1 MGNTQSAPQHNRLV
15 KPKTNSNSPFS
26 SPSIPSPAS
35 VSAKYS
41 DLHLDTV
48 IRSPTGDFRSRNDTR
63 QQLRAQLT
71 SPMDGDCSQVSDE
84 DDSLGE
90 LATHVRDRLQSLS
103 RSNSVAS
110 QMPSSH
116 ASTTKLNSLPGSK
129 LSLESETRPVDLEAA
144 ISILQELRK
153 NASPEDLAALRE
165 ALKPVKPAE
174 PVPISTRCPTTRK
187 PVGGEPSQSLIRRR
201 SLATPGLATR
211 GSPTDVLRKPVEHME
226 AQIDQRM
233 EHEWR
238 VDKMMV
244 HSPLTRLAALDA
256 AREGQDSSTPRCQTP
271 GDLAYSHLGALKLG
285 SLTITNGAA
294 SPAPSVR
301 SNMLDRRKSTPDMNQ
316 EEDYFTASEGS
327 PSPLASVQHH
337 RGNRMHFRAQSSV
350 LPTPSPLSRE
360 THIPGSSKKAEQ
372 PPRSESPLKR
382 EAILKN
388 SEYSGHRHETGRSG
402 SHVKNRSAPSIAQ
415 EYMNELATSPFATQD
430 EFSERFDEPRESLDS
445 GFAENSSEDAWTYR
459 QEAFRMLD
467 GTMFADSIPRVDSVL
482 EDPHQKRSDRPSH
495 TKADSGYSSGAS
507 LRAMERNNRVGEGTI
522 PSLPPLTVVSD
533 GQKQSEYDTE
543 DSRSLYTFDQM
554 LSVSAAAKPLPATPD
569 KKDVRP
575 KPSRLS
581 LSKSWRRASSGAT
594 PTISAPP
601 TPNSVVSSESVDGK
615 KSAMSKRLQKRR
627 PSAHAIPLVQSC
639 EPVKEG
645 TIPTIPDNVRAHFTC
660 RLSEAPGMDHLTQTF
675 ASASTTNPDESGVEA
690 PVIFEPVRFPSP
702 AVDEPRKKKHHHRS
716 QSARPPTPPHRQRR
730 SLSLFRKE
738 KPDVDRN
745 ENGAGDDLELLG
757 IADFGTVAQSLGSSP
772 YDVAASTL
780 RKQPVASPT
789 HPHQMGAAFP
799 LAKSTVNMDA
809 STAINVAKMRSRER
823 AAPDAYTQRPR
834 SYHEY
839 NLQAGEATVARRVS
853 SQGRTAVP
861 PMPHMDS
868 DRLSLVRASTSRNG
882 HQNSDS
888 SSARP
893 KLITRETSESALIE
907 KFNEAPATQVSPDWE
922 APSQLWRQR
931 RKSIGEGLRRPYG
944 DNAHKHSQS
953 YNASPH
959 TGPPTLRPTPPP
971 KSPAAPEPTSSDGS
985 MFDRYGGGLGYGYE
999 HGFGVGGS
1007 AGTRHGRSGASR
1019 KSMHF
1024 SNEFGID
1031 LSDVPVILQ
1040 EAR

>member
-26 SPSIPSPAS
+26 SPTIPSPGS
-35 VSAKYS
+35 VPTKYS

-63 QQLRAQLT
+63 HQLRAQLT
-71 SPMDGDCSQVSDE
+71 SPMDGDCSQESDE

-110 QMPSSH
+110 QLPSSQ
-116 ASTTKLNSLPGSK
+116 ASTTKLSSLSGSK
-129 LSLESETRPVDLEAA
+129 LSLVSDTRPVDLEAA

-153 NASPEDLAALRE
+153 NASPDDLAALRE
-165 ALKPVKPAE
+165 ALQPVNSAE
-174 PVPISTRCPTTRK
+174 PVPVSSRCPTTRK
-187 PVGGEPSQSLIRRR
+187 PVGGKPCQSLIRRR

-211 GSPTDVLRKPVEHME
+211 GSPTDVLRKPVENLE
-226 AQIDQRM
+226 AQIDQRS

-238 VDKMMV
+238 VDKMMG

-271 GDLAYSHLGALKLG
+271 GDMAYSHLGALKLG

-301 SNMLDRRKSTPDMNQ
+301 SNMMDRRKSTPDMNQ

-327 PSPLASVQHH
+327 SSPLAALQHH
-337 RGNRMHFRAQSSV
+337 RGNRMHFRVQSSV
-350 LPTPSPLSRE
+350 LPMPSPLSRE
-360 THIPGSSKKAEQ
+360 AHISGGSQKAD
-372 PPRSESPLKR
+372 PAPRSGSPLKR
-382 EAILKN
+382 EAILNISKN
-388 SEYSGHRHETGRSG
+388 RGHQHERGRSTD
-402 SHVKNRSAPSIAQ
+402 HVKNKSAPSIAQ
-415 EYMNELATSPFATQD
+415 EYMDELATSPFAAQD

-445 GFAENSSEDAWTYR
+445 GFAEKSPEDAWTYR

-467 GTMFADSIPRVDSVL
+467 GTMFEDSIPRVDSVL
-482 EDPHQKRSDRPSH
+482 EATRQKRADRPSH

-507 LRAMERNNRVGEGTI
+507 LRAMEPNTRVGDCTV
-522 PSLPPLTVVSD
+522 PSLPQLAVLAD
-533 GQKQSEYDTE
+533 GQKRSGFHAE
-543 DSRSLYTFDQM
+543 DPRNLQKSDQTPSL
-554 LSVSAAAKPLPATPD
+554 SAAAKPLPAPPE
-569 KKDVRP
+569 KQDVRP

-581 LSKSWRRASSGAT
+581 LSKSWKRASSGAT
-594 PTISAPP
+594 PTVSAPH
-601 TPNSVVSSESVDGK
+601 TPSSIVSSESADGK

-627 PSAHAIPLVQSC
+627 PSAPAVPQVQAC

-645 TIPTIPDNVRAHFTC
+645 TIPTIPDNVRTHFTR

-675 ASASTTNPDESGVEA
+675 ASPSTTKPEEVSMEA
-690 PVIFEPVRFPSP
+690 PVVSEPVRFPSP
-702 AVDEPRKKKHHHRS
+702 ADDEPRQKKHHHRS
-716 QSARPPTPPHRQRR
+716 QSARPPTPPPHRQRR

-738 KPDVDRN
+738 KPDVDRS
-745 ENGAGDDLELLG
+745 ESGADSELELLG

-772 YDVAASTL
+772 YDIAASLL

-789 HPHQMGAAFP
+789 HPHQMGAVFP
-799 LAKSTVNMDA
+799 RAKPVVNMDA
-809 STAINVAKMRSRER
+809 STAVQVAKMRSRDR
-823 AAPDAYTQRPR
+823 AAPDAHTHRPR

-839 NLQAGEATVARRVS
+839 NLEAGEATVARRVS

-868 DRLSLVRASTSRNG
+868 NRLSLVRASTSRTG
-882 HQNSDS
+882 HQASDS
-888 SSARP
+888 TSARP
-893 KLITRETSESALIE
+893 KLITRETSVSALIE
-907 KFNEAPATQVSPDWE
+907 KFNEAPAKETSPDWD

-931 RKSIGEGLRRPYG
+931 RKSIGEGLRRQHG
-944 DNAHKHSQS
+944 DNSHKHSKS
-953 YNASPH
+953 HAGLPI
-959 TGPPTLRPTPPP
+959 TRPTPPP
-971 KSPAAPEPTSSDGS
+971 TSPAAPEPTNSDGG

-1007 AGTRHGRSGASR
+1007 AGTRHLRSGASR

-1040 EAR
+1040 RAR